1 MTALH
6 LEPPAPPRLPSDAE
20 LVIPR
25 GADPES
31 AIHGPIAGR
40 YDLTDR
46 IARGGMGIVYR
57 AHDRLLNRTVAVKV
71 MRSRFMD
78 RPDLLRRFLAEARIS
93 GRLQHPGIVPVYEV
107 GTLDDTRPFIAM
119 KLIEG
124 QTLAR
129 LLRERPSPDEN
140 LFHYLKVFEALC
152 QAVGYAHR

>member
-1 MTALH
+1 MIAQPH
-6 LEPPAPPRLPSDAE
+6 PASGPPDVPSAMAEPAIPQGAE
-20 LVIPR
+20 
-25 GADPES
+25 PES

-46 IARGGMGIVYR
+46 IARGGMGIVFR

-71 MRSRFMD
+71 LRSRFMD

-119 KLIEG
+119 KLVEG

-129 LLRERPSPDEN
+129 LLRDRPDPADN
-140 LFHYLKVFEALC
+140 LPHFLKIFESIC
-152 QAVGYAHR
+152 QAVG